1 MPHLAN
7 KKLIILLVSVIFLVA
22 LIGFSLRDRHNATL
36 PEKIIK
42 DTVGFAQSLVAKPT
56 NYITGIFS
64 NIDSL
69 LNTYDENQRLKM
81 RLEDFAVL
89 QAEVSTL
96 KAENASLRDLAQV
109 EESLRDFDPIQATV
123 IARNPDQWEEKIILN
138 KGTAHG
144 VEKNMAVMTSR
155 GLIGKIVI
163 ATPYTSEVELL
174 YTNNENYR
182 VSALVVGENNEEI
195 HGLIEGY
202 DEERNEL
209 LLKRI
214 DSKIKVEI
222 GGKVVSSGLGG
233 IFPKGVLIG
242 EITEVTTDDFGLTK
256 MAYVKPAADFSM
268 LENVIIAK
276 RTTTAVDG
284 SDGGATNADL
294 TNEVDEAQV
303 EGDE

>member
-1 MPHLAN
+1 MPHLTN
-7 KKLIILLVSVIFLVA
+7 KKLIVLLISVIFLVA

-36 PEKIIK
+36 PEQIIK
-42 DTVGFAQSLVAKPT
+42 DTVGFAQSIVAKPT
-56 NYITGIFS
+56 NYITGIFR
-64 NIDSL
+64 NIESL
-69 LNTYDENQRLKM
+69 LNTYEENQRLKV

-89 QAEVSTL
+89 QAEVGLL
-96 KAENASLRDLAQV
+96 KAENNSLRELTSI

-138 KGTAHG
+138 KGTADG

-163 ATPYTSEVELL
+163 ATPFTSEVELL

-182 VSALVVGENNEEI
+182 VSAIVLGEKNEEI

-214 DSKIKVEI
+214 DSNLKLKVGE
-222 GGKVVSSGLGG
+222 KVLSSGLGG
-233 IFPKGVLIG
+233 IFPKGILIG
-242 EITEVTTDDFGLTK
+242 EVTEVTTDDFGLTK

-276 RTTTAVDG
+276 RETIAIDG
-284 SDGGATNADL
+284 SDGSATNGDL
-294 TNEVDEAQV
+294 TNGPAPEEDE
-303 EGDE
+303 EEK

>member
-1 MPHLAN
+1 MPQLTN

-36 PEKIIK
+36 PEKLIK

-69 LNTYDENQRLKM
+69 MNTYDENQRLKM
-81 RLEDFAVL
+81 RLEDFAML

-96 KAENASLRDLAQV
+96 KAENASLRDLAKV

-182 VSALVVGENNEEI
+182 VSAIAFGENNEEI

-202 DEERNEL
+202 DVERNEL

-214 DSKIKVEI
+214 DSKMKLKV
-222 GGKVVSSGLGG
+222 GGKVISSGLGG
-233 IFPKGVLIG
+233 IFPKGMLIG

-276 RTTTAVDG
+276 RKTTAVDG
-284 SDGGATNADL
+284 SDGNATNADL
-294 TNEVDEAQV
+294 TNEVDEAAV

>member
-1 MPHLAN
+1 MPHLTN

-69 LNTYDENQRLKM
+69 MNTYEENQRLKM

-96 KAENASLRDLAQV
+96 KAENASLRELAKV
-109 EESLRDFDPIQATV
+109 EEGLRDFDPIQATV
-123 IARNPDQWEEKIILN
+123 IARNPDQWEDKIILN

-155 GLIGKIVI
+155 GLIGKIVVV
-163 ATPYTSEVELL
+163 TPYTSEVELL

-182 VSALVVGENNEEI
+182 VSAIVFGENNEEI

-202 DEERNEL
+202 DVERNEL

-214 DSKIKVEI
+214 DSKLKIKE
-222 GGKVVSSGLGG
+222 GEKVLSSGLGG

-276 RTTTAVDG
+276 RKMTAVDG
-284 SDGGATNADL
+284 SDGNATNADL
-294 TNEVDEAQV
+294 TNEVDEATV